1 MDRGRATCGGQKP
14 TAPTTRLIRGCS
26 RIDAYYATGL
36 GLCATMERAEVLG
49 EHTSRREARAGTRV
63 ELRVPLDGGSGAS
76 GIAKGALSRR
86 WIRGQY

>member
-1 MDRGRATCGGQKP
+1 MLTTLLGSAY
-14 TAPTTRLIRGCS
+14 APRWKGPRCS
-26 RIDAYYATGL
+26 
-36 GLCATMERAEVLG
+36 G

>member
-36 GLCATMERAEVLG
+36 GLCATMERAEVLRG
-49 EHTSRREARAGTRV
+49 TYISTRGAGAA
-63 ELRVPLDGGSGAS
+63 LRWS
-76 GIAKGALSRR
+76 
-86 WIRGQY
+86 